1 MNKLNKLFNSIGNNT
16 IENEKTSLDIINEYL
31 LLESNGNLKKNNK
44 SIYGYLGCRNGG
56 EIISKVNG
64 IQSQSE
70 LNDIRSL
77 IVNNL
82 LLPLADLSEL
92 SNEDVIT
99 EDTDSE
105 DETNEDEKLEIKMA
119 KYNSDYQVEKTNN
132 QLRSNAIRTMANR
145 ICFPLV
151 LLIAKGNQ
159 NYKYSDGLFE
169 IFVKSFSA
177 DQIRKTFGVNLEDKK
192 APKGILSFNANLTQL
207 DKLSKVVLFKVISDK
222 KDADV
227 AFTQLKQSAKKV
239 SDKKENSKKIL
250 KIVKN
255 FLDYFDK
262 HKLYDE
268 LFKVEDYIWNLENY
282 GQSKGQ
288 IVEDVRKQTKKQL
301 FFYGNQAITF
311 EPTEFNAKNFVEF
324 QSQFN
329 KKYLVK

>member
-1 MNKLNKLFNSIGNNT
+1 MFSI
-16 IENEKTSLDIINEYL
+16 SFINC
-31 LLESNGNLKKNNK
+31 K
-44 SIYGYLGCRNGG
+44 R
-56 EIISKVNG
+56 
-64 IQSQSE
+64 QSE
-70 LNDIRSL
+70 L
-77 IVNNL
+77 
-82 LLPLADLSEL
+82 
-92 SNEDVIT
+92 
-99 EDTDSE
+99 
-105 DETNEDEKLEIKMA
+105 
-119 KYNSDYQVEKTNN
+119 
-132 QLRSNAIRTMANR
+132 
-145 ICFPLV
+145 
-151 LLIAKGNQ
+151 
-159 NYKYSDGLFE
+159 KYSDGLFE

-262 HKLYDE
+262 HKLYGE
-268 LFKVEDYIWNLENY
+268 LHSVEKHIFKLENY
-282 GQSKGQ
+282 GQAKEK

-301 FFYGNQAITF
+301 FFYGDEVVAF
-311 EPTEFNAKNFVEF
+311 EPTEFNSKNFIDFE
-324 QSQFN
+324 SQFN